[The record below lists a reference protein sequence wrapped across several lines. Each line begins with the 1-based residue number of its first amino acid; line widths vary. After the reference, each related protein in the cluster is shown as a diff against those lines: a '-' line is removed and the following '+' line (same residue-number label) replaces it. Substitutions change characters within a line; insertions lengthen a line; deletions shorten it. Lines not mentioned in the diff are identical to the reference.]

1 LFSHAASA
9 TSARHSAS
17 IFWTRGSTD
26 NGILTTLV
34 GSVYG
39 LRRKA
44 VFTALLG
51 CFGCAPGHTAKPC
64 DMELQMTPTMG
75 SGLGRNARD
84 LKTQREF
91 KGFKDW
97 NATINSCMVVN
108 PRARIG
114 GDQSQT
120 DALIGDV
127 LKFMGVRQ
135 RLVAQPQRRL
145 FWIAAGSRSTS
156 LVDEI

>member
-1 LFSHAASA
+1 
-9 TSARHSAS
+9 
-17 IFWTRGSTD
+17 
-26 NGILTTLV
+26 
-34 GSVYG
+34 
-39 LRRKA
+39 
-44 VFTALLG
+44 
-51 CFGCAPGHTAKPC
+51 
-64 DMELQMTPTMG
+64 MELQMTPTMG

-91 KGFKDW
+91 KGFEDR
-97 NATINSCMVVN
+97 NATINSRMVVN